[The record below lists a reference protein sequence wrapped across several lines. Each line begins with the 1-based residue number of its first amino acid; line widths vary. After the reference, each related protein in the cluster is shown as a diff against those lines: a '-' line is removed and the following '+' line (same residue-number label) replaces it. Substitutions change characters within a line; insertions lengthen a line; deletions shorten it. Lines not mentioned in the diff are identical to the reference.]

1 MNTRILFAALSLA
14 FFAVACSPAPQ
25 KGEANASNS
34 PFKKVSQ
41 ESLDESSKAY
51 FASGCFW
58 CVEAIFES
66 VTGVKEVVSGY
77 AGGKAST
84 ATYRQV
90 SSGNTRHAEAVEIYY
105 DPAAVSY
112 QTLLE
117 VFFGSHDPTTLN
129 AQGPDH
135 GPQYRSAIFYQN
147 ESEKTA
153 ARNYINQLEKEGSF
167 DAPIVTEVAPF
178 EAFYDAEEY
187 HQDFERRNPDQGY
200 VKAVSIPRLNRF
212 KAKFP
217 NLLKGAH

>member
-1 MNTRILFAALSLA
+1 MNTRILFTALSLA
-14 FFAVACSPAPQ
+14 FLFLACSPPPQ
-25 KGEANASNS
+25 KGESHNSQS

-41 ESLDESSKAY
+41 EKLDESSKAY

-66 VTGVKEVVSGY
+66 VTGVEEVVSGY
-77 AGGKAST
+77 SGGKSST
-84 ATYRQV
+84 ATYREV
-90 SSGNTRHAEAVEIYY
+90 SSGSTRHAEAVVVYY

-112 QTLLE
+112 ATLLK

-129 AQGPDH
+129 SQGPDH

-147 ESEKTA
+147 DSEKTA
-153 ARNYINQLEKEGSF
+153 ARNYIKQLENEGVY
-167 DAPIVTEVAPF
+167 DGPIVTEVVPF

-200 VKAVSIPRLNRF
+200 VKAVSVPRLNRF

-217 NLLKGAH
+217 DLLKGSH